1 MAGFWGLLRE
11 SADSVCHHEWRQRK
25 HMAKIRDTKGRD
37 EGGSGYVRLLG
48 NEELGVLLSKTHATV
63 IRNGNELEH
72 LIAERCPF
80 RCSGLEQRLAVGPV
94 EILGGGG
101 RPEPEVYFSERI
113 AIPGHA
119 RRIASDIVLL
129 RNSLHGAAVIELKDG
144 DTFDTKKAQGE
155 LESMSTLADW
165 IATAMGYEVS
175 MHFCCFNQQ
184 DKTAIIVGT
193 KGRFTPEQVLTGR
206 ELCQWLCVDYAEVQ
220 RQREEDAK
228 DNYNYFVSEVF
239 RIVGME

>member
-11 SADSVCHHEWRQRK
+11 NADSVCHHERRQRK

-101 RPEPEVYFSERI
+101 RPSTKFQTIRPEGTAHMV
-113 AIPGHA
+113 AICTPYLSA
-119 RRIASDIVLL
+119 AS
-129 RNSLHGAAVIELKDG
+129 RNSFA
-144 DTFDTKKAQGE
+144 
-155 LESMSTLADW
+155 SSTLF
-165 IATAMGYEVS
+165 IAG
-175 MHFCCFNQQ
+175 Q
-184 DKTAIIVGT
+184 
-193 KGRFTPEQVLTGR
+193 FT
-206 ELCQWLCVDYAEVQ
+206 
-220 RQREEDAK
+220 
-228 DNYNYFVSEVF
+228 
-239 RIVGME
+239 